1 MNYGQDLSYIALVVD
16 DVDAARRMWS
26 GPFGLTASE
35 LELPGREAPVPLME
49 VGESALALFATGDP
63 LVGGQQHTGVHH
75 VALGVPDV
83 GDAIEQAR
91 EAGVA
96 GEDGAAEPDAAGRFT
111 LSRQAT
117 GGVRTL
123 LVERRERAGFE
134 PGFVRRVDHIGIMGT
149 DNRQARDVYCDRLG
163 CALTG
168 EQVDTEIR
176 TSTEH
181 FVYTSKGMVNT
192 VVYNRPAEFV
202 ASVHDLFIRVGDC
215 DLEIIE
221 SLDPHD
227 KADAGPSL
235 PGTGTLKLDHSAVT
249 GFIAKRG
256 PGLHHVAF
264 RVDDIDASLAHL
276 AGEGF
281 DLIDRQGRPGARGSR
296 IGFVRLRST
305 QGVLVHLV
313 ERDDRLEGGTP
324 RSVLEGA
331 TTAA

>member
-49 VGESALALFATGDP
+49 VGETALALFATGDP

-75 VALGVPDV
+75 IALGVPDV
-83 GDAIEQAR
+83 RDAIEHVR
-91 EAGVA
+91 EAGLT
-96 GEDGAAEPDAAGRFT
+96 GEDGATEPDAAGRFT
-111 LSRQAT
+111 LSREAT
-117 GGVRTL
+117 NGIRTL
-123 LVERRERAGFE
+123 LVQRRERPGFE
-134 PGFVRRVDHIGIMGT
+134 PGFVQHVDHIGIMGT
-149 DNRQARDVYCDRLG
+149 NNGLARDTYCDRLG
-163 CALTG
+163 CVLTG

-181 FVYTSKGMVNT
+181 FVYTSNGVVDT

-215 DLEIIE
+215 DLEIIQ
-221 SLDPHD
+221 SLDPH
-227 KADAGPSL
+227 AQAAVPTL
-235 PGTGTLKLDHSAVT
+235 AGTGTLKGDHGAVT

-264 RVDDIDASLAHL
+264 RVDDIDASLARL
-276 AGEGF
+276 AEEGF

-296 IGFVRLRST
+296 IGFIRLRST
-305 QGVLVHLV
+305 QGVLAHLV
-313 ERDDRLEGGTP
+313 ERDDTLGGTP
-324 RSVLEGA
+324 RSVREGA
-331 TTAA
+331 ATAA

>member
-1 MNYGQDLSYIALVVD
+1 MNFGSDLSYIALVVD
-16 DVDAARRMWS
+16 DVDAATRMWS
-26 GPFGLTASE
+26 GPFGLTPSQ
-35 LELPGREAPVPLME
+35 LELPGRDEPVSLME
-49 VGESALALFATGDP
+49 VGETALALLPVGDP
-63 LVGGQQHTGVHH
+63 LAGGQQHTGVHH

-83 GDAIEQAR
+83 R
-91 EAGVA
+91 EAAELARDAGVP
-96 GEDGAAEPDAAGRFT
+96 GEDGADLDAAGRYL

-117 GGVRTL
+117 GGIRTY
-123 LVERRERAGFE
+123 LVERRDRGGFE
-134 PGFVRRVDHIGIMGT
+134 PGFLRRVDHIGIMGT
-149 DNRQARDVYCDRLG
+149 DNQQARDVYCDRLG
-163 CALTG
+163 CVLTG

-181 FVYTSKGMVNT
+181 FVYTANGTVHT

-227 KADAGPSL
+227 QADAGPPL

-264 RVDDIDASLAHL
+264 RVDDIDASLARL
-276 AGEGF
+276 ADQGL

-313 ERDDRLEGGTP
+313 ERDDDLGAP
-324 RSVLEGA
+324 RQVLAG

>member
-16 DVDAARRMWS
+16 DVDAAKRMWS
-26 GPFGLTASE
+26 GPFGLTATE
-35 LELPGREAPVPLME
+35 LELPGRDTPVPLME
-49 VGESALALFATGDP
+49 VGETALALFATGDP

-75 VALGVPDV
+75 IALGVPDV
-83 GDAIEQAR
+83 DDAIEQVR
-91 EAGVA
+91 EVGLA

-111 LSRQAT
+111 VSLQAT
-117 GGVRTL
+117 NGVRTL
-123 LVERRERAGFE
+123 LVPRRERAGFA

-149 DNRQARDVYCDRLG
+149 DNGLSQETYCERLG
-163 CALTG
+163 CVLTG

-181 FVYTSKGMVNT
+181 FVYTSNGMVDT

-215 DLEIIE
+215 DLEIIQ

-227 KADAGPSL
+227 KAAVPTL
-235 PGTGTLKLDHSAVT
+235 PGTGTLKGDHGAVT

-264 RVDDIDASLAHL
+264 RVDDIDASLARL
-276 AGEGF
+276 AEEGF

-313 ERDDRLEGGTP
+313 ERDETLP
-324 RSVLEGA
+324 SMSRSVREGA
-331 TTAA
+331 ATAA

>member
-1 MNYGQDLSYIALVVD
+1 MNFGHDLSYIALVVD
-16 DVDAARRMWS
+16 DVGAAVRMWS

-35 LELPGREAPVPLME
+35 LRLPGREAPVPLME
-49 VGESALALFATGDP
+49 VGETALALFPIGDP
-63 LVGGQQHTGVHH
+63 SVGGQQHTGVHH

-83 GDAIEQAR
+83 GAAA
-91 EAGVA
+91 EAAFEVGVP
-96 GEDGAAEPDAAGRFT
+96 GEGGGLEPDAAGRFL
-111 LSRQAT
+111 LSCRAT
-117 GGVRTL
+117 GGIRTF
-123 LVERRERAGFE
+123 LVERRDRAGFQ
-134 PGFVRRVDHIGIMGT
+134 PGFVRRVDHLGIMGT
-149 DNRQARDVYCDRLG
+149 DNRQARDVYCNRLG
-163 CALTG
+163 CVLTG

-181 FVYTSKGMVNT
+181 FVYTSNGMVNT

-221 SLDPHD
+221 SLDPHER
-227 KADAGPSL
+227 APAGPAL

-264 RVDDIDASLAHL
+264 RVDDIDASLAWL
-276 AGEGF
+276 SEQGF
-281 DLIDRQGRPGARGSR
+281 DLIDRHGRPGARGSR
-296 IGFVRLRST
+296 IGFIRLKST

-313 ERDDRLEGGTP
+313 ERDDALVATP
-324 RSVLEGA
+324 RQVLEG